1 MNSFVFVTE
10 STRPIHHP
18 FCLISLTL
26 VILTATVLA
35 VLASMLL
42 PFHCQYRYCVPEPIV
57 IRHISSKWYGKPS
70 IVSSDLLK
78 SGPSFGFCLPK
89 TSHVCVR
96 SCPSPGL
103 VPFIT
108 NTWEMVGY
116 FSVKFSRTYT
126 IAALMDGRADGR
138 MNRYRMQFHS
148 HPCLHAQ
155 YQY

>member
-78 SGPSFGFCLPK
+78 TGPSSGFFLPK
-89 TSHVCVR
+89 TSCIRVR
-96 SCPSPGL
+96 SCLPPGL

-108 NTWEMVGY
+108 NTWERGRI
-116 FSVKFSRTYT
+116 FCGKFSRTYT